1 MIGNRKKKTRAERV
15 KRGEFIRLA
24 GVASSV
30 GVNMVLSTCVGF
42 ALGYWVLDKYLG
54 TAPWFTI
61 IMTALGIFSGFNH
74 LFKIAKKAEESDE
87 NGNP

>member
-1 MIGNRKKKTRAERV
+1 MPATWKKKTKAEKH
-15 KRGEFIRLA
+15 KRSEFVRLA

-30 GVNMVLSTCVGF
+30 GINMVVSTCVGF

-61 IMTALGIFSGFNH
+61 IMTALGIIAGFKQ
-74 LFKIAKKAEESDE
+74 LFRIAKKAEERDLD
-87 NGNP
+87 GNP

>member
-1 MIGNRKKKTRAERV
+1 MLYNHKKKTRAEKH
-15 KRGEFIRLA
+15 KRGDFIRLA
-24 GVASSV
+24 GVASTV
-30 GVNMVLSTCVGF
+30 GINMVLSTCVGF

-74 LFKIAKKAEESDE
+74 LFKIAKKAEERD
-87 NGNP
+87 NDPP

>member
-1 MIGNRKKKTRAERV
+1 MLGDKKKKTTAEKHERADFV
-15 KRGEFIRLA
+15 RLA
-24 GVASSV
+24 GMASSV

-61 IMTALGIFSGFNH
+61 IMTALGIFSGFSH
-74 LFKIAKKAEESDE
+74 LFKIAKKAEERDNE
-87 NGNP
+87 